1 MRMKL
6 VFEDCNHISMEPF
19 CPNKE
24 EFGAVMKS
32 SFHIL
37 DSIDLTAEGTS
48 REICFA
54 TVQFVQIRS
63 AFSKFGS
70 LFWVNSILNAQVRNC
85 IFFFFFARST
95 YELHSELCW
104 W

>member
-1 MRMKL
+1 MSAATERMTKCMTEMSGNTYVRMKL

-48 REICFA
+48 RQMCFA
-54 TVQFVQIRS
+54 TMQFVQIGS
-63 AFSKFGS
+63 AFSEFGS
-70 LFWVNSILNAQVRNC
+70 LFWVTIQ
-85 IFFFFFARST
+85 
-95 YELHSELCW
+95 H
-104 W
+104 